1 MSDPAFIKSSYV
13 SQYKKLF
20 NMFKKDSDINY
31 YTEEKVFEVLD
42 LLFGDHGFIVSDII
56 IDDTETGI
64 QTLITHRKYYVDG
77 VPRIVQDTQ
86 HMYIEIIGEEDEDVQ
101 SESQSTLAFDLPR
114 TLEEYSALEDSI
126 KTEIITMLDNIIN
139 DIIGRYVRMRDLL
152 NA

>member
-31 YTEEKVFEVLD
+31 YTEDKVFEVLD

-56 IDDTETGI
+56 INDEETGI
-64 QTLITHRKYYVDG
+64 QTLITHRKHHVDG

-86 HMYIEIIGEEDEDVQ
+86 HMYIEINGEDDEEVQ
-101 SESQSTLAFDLPR
+101 SESQSTFTFNLPR
-114 TLEEYSALEDSI
+114 TVEDYAALEEGI
-126 KTEIITMLDNIIN
+126 KSEIITMLDNIIN

-152 NA
+152 NV

>member
-1 MSDPAFIKSSYV
+1 MNDPALIKSSYV

-31 YTEEKVFEVLD
+31 YTEDKIFEVLD

-56 IDDTETGI
+56 INDEETGI
-64 QTLITHRKYYVDG
+64 QTLITHRKHHVAG
-77 VPRIVQDTQ
+77 VPMITQDTQ
-86 HMYIEIIGEEDEDVQ
+86 HMYIEINGEDDEEIQ
-101 SESQSTLAFDLPR
+101 SESQSTFTFNLPR
-114 TLEEYSALEDSI
+114 TVEDYSALEDSV

-152 NA
+152 NV

>member
-20 NMFKKDSDINY
+20 NMLKKDSDINY
-31 YTEEKVFEVLD
+31 YTEDKVFEVLD

-64 QTLITHRKYYVDG
+64 QTLITHRKHHVAG

-114 TLEEYSALEDSI
+114 TLEEYSVLEEGVKS
-126 KTEIITMLDNIIN
+126 EIITMLDNIIN

-152 NA
+152 NV